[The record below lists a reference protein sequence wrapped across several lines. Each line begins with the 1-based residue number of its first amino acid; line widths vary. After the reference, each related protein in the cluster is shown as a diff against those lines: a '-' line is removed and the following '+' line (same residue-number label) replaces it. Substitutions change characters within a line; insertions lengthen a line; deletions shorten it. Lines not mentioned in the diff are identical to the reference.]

1 MILLDTNVLSELM
14 RPQPNPDVVTW
25 LNNRP
30 TQTLFISTI
39 TIAEIELG
47 IALLPDGRRKRDL
60 ENAAKQSF
68 KLFGERCLN
77 FNQAAAHQYAQLV
90 AGRTEIGR
98 PISVEDALII
108 AIALANGLHL
118 ATRNIKDFQ
127 DTKQLSVVNPW
138 EA

>member
-14 RPQPNPDVVTW
+14 RPQPNPNVVNW
-25 LNNRP
+25 MNDQP

-47 IALLPDGRRKRDL
+47 IALLPDGQRKHDL

-68 KLFGERCLN
+68 KLFGDRCLN
-77 FNQAAAHQYAQLV
+77 FNQSSAHQYAKLV
-90 AGRTEIGR
+90 AERREIGR
-98 PISVEDALII
+98 PISVEDALIA

-118 ATRNIKDFQ
+118 ATRNSKDFQ
-127 DTKQLSVVNPW
+127 YTNSLTLINPW
-138 EA
+138 DN